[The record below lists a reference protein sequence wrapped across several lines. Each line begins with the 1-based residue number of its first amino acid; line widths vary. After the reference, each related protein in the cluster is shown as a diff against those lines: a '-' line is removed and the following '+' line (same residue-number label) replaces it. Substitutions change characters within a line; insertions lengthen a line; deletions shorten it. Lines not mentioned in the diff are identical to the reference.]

1 MTNKL
6 YLLLLFLF
14 PFIATAQDVVVHKQ
28 IKSLDGNYEVSIFQ
42 ENWNG
47 KRKIFYTVSYKN
59 EPVILKSLLDLKI
72 DNKLFESALAI
83 ENDLSENWFDN
94 LEFKGDSTSSKKET
108 WKPIYGERSVINN
121 NYNELILHFEKFG
134 SGDQHVVGHTG
145 TSYDRRRSYKLD
157 LVFRVYNEGVAFRY
171 QFPENT
177 NGLFMH
183 IVGEGS
189 QFKFPE
195 HTQAYYER
203 WAQGPYE
210 LLPLNDWPDESERP
224 LTLKLQNGLYVGLLE
239 AQMVDYARTKF
250 KLHPTETNT
259 IETSVYGV
267 VDIITP
273 YSTPWRVVMVG
284 EKAGDLLQNNDIV
297 LNLNPANRIEDTS
310 WIKPGKVIRSGL
322 STKQAKECIDFAAER
337 NLQYVHL
344 DAGWYGPE
352 MKMSSNAMEVA
363 KDKDIQLQEIVK
375 YGADKGIGI
384 ILYVN
389 QRALFQQIDE
399 LFPKLQA
406 LGIKGVKFG
415 FVQIG
420 SQMWTHWLHEAVK
433 KAANYQLMVNIHDEY
448 RPTGFSRTYPNL
460 LTQEG
465 IRGNE
470 EMPDATHNVTLPFTR
485 YLAGAGDYT
494 ICYYNNR
501 IKTTHAHQLALA
513 VVTYSPLQYLYW
525 YDHPGLYKG
534 EKEIEFFDQVKTV
547 WDDSKVINGA
557 IGEYIAMARRSGKEW
572 FLGVLTNND
581 ARKTAVSLS
590 FLDKGVTYL
599 AKVYTDDQT
608 LNTRT
613 NVKTTYVLVNSTTQ
627 IDFSLHGSGG
637 AAIQFTP
644 ATKQEM
650 SQFKKARK
658 TSF

>member
-1 MTNKL
+1 MKIKFCS
-6 YLLLLFLF
+6 LLLLLAPFL
-14 PFIATAQDVVVHKQ
+14 IKAQEITFNRKV
-28 IKSLDGNYEVSIFQ
+28 KSQNGNYEVNVFQ
-42 ENWNG
+42 ESLNG
-47 KRKIFYTVSYKN
+47 KRSIFYTVSYKN
-59 EPVILKSLLDLKI
+59 KPVILKSLLDLKI

-83 ENDLSENWFDN
+83 ENDSSENWFDN
-94 LEFKGDSTSSKKET
+94 LDFKGDSTSSKKET
-108 WKPIYGERSVINN
+108 WKPVYGERSVIQN
-121 NYNELILHFEKFG
+121 NYNELVLHFQKFG
-134 SGDQHVVGHTG
+134 TGESNVVGHTG
-145 TSYDRRRSYKLD
+145 TAYDRRRSYKLD
-157 LVFRVYNEGVAFRY
+157 LMFRVYNEGVAFRY

-183 IVGEGS
+183 IIGEGS
-189 QFKFPE
+189 QFRFPE
-195 HTQAYYER
+195 NTNAYFER

-210 LLPLNDWPDESERP
+210 LLPLKNWPDESERP
-224 LTLKLQNGLYVGLLE
+224 LTLKLQNGLYVSLLE
-239 AQMVDYARTKF
+239 AEMVDYARTKF
-250 KLHPTETNT
+250 KLHPKEANT

-273 YSTPWRVVMVG
+273 YKTPWRVIMIG
-284 EKAGDLLQNNDIV
+284 ERAGDLLQNNDIV
-297 LNLNPANRIEDTS
+297 LNLNPENKIKDIS

-352 MKMSSNAMEVA
+352 MKMSSSALEVA
-363 KDKDIQLQEIVK
+363 KDKDIQLQEIVN
-375 YGADKGIGI
+375 YGAGKGIGI
-384 ILYVN
+384 FLYVN

-406 LGIKGVKFG
+406 MGIKGVKFG

-420 SQMWTHWLHEAVK
+420 SQMWSHWLHEAVK
-433 KAANYQLMVNIHDEY
+433 KAAKHHLMVDIHDEY

-460 LTQEG
+460 LSQEG

-501 IKTTHAHQLALA
+501 IKTTHSHQLALS
-513 VVTYSPLQYLYW
+513 VVTYSPLQFLYW

-547 WDDSKVINGA
+547 WHDTKVLNGD
-557 IGEYIAMARRSGKEW
+557 IGEYVSIARRSGEEW
-572 FLGVLTNND
+572 YLGVLTNNS
-581 ARKTAVSLS
+581 ARKVAVPLS

-599 AKVYTDDQT
+599 AQAHTDDKS
-608 LNTRT
+608 LKTRT
-613 NVKTTYVLVNSTTQ
+613 NVKTEYTLVDNKTKL
-627 IDFSLHGSGG
+627 DFNLMASGG
-637 AAIQFTP
+637 AAVRFTK
-644 ATKQEM
+644 ATKQDLAR
-650 SQFKKARK
+650 FKKNRK
-658 TSF
+658 SNF